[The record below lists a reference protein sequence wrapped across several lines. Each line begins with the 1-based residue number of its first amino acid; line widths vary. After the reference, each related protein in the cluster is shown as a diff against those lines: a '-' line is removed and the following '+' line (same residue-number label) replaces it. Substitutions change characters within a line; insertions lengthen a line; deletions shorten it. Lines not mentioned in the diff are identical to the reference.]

1 VGITPRGA
9 TATLDI
15 RLRPLLPAWLWL
27 LLAASLSVAAWL
39 VEGRRR

>member
-1 VGITPRGA
+1 
-9 TATLDI
+9 
-15 RLRPLLPAWLWL
+15 LPAWLWL